1 MKKMLLVIL
10 LVFSFYNVYAVQ
22 CDNSGTYG
30 VITGG
35 VKYEITHLQ
44 VDNCD
49 DSTDICVN
57 IQGWAVLPRGS
68 HSINQSGVR
77 MDSSDTNT
85 YDIYGNKFDSGY
97 CAYGSNVFKT
107 SNGSDI
113 TDSGTRDERY
123 LYQYKLI
130 VYDADGNRLGD
141 SVTNSDIIKFSRR
154 PISLT
159 YLQAVKQNGNT
170 GQLESGEDQGK
181 TACYEDVGFSFTAN
195 LSKLSSSVNGFKFK
209 LNISTGSMYSGTSPR
224 EKTIDVSVIETSG
237 TDSLDGEIDYEV
249 LDNTVSTVKNYM
261 TNGYGWGTAN
271 SYSTKSSSYC
281 ISAGSEFTVLDRQ
294 TYQNISWYK
303 VQKGSNYF
311 WIPASWTE
319 PVASRAT
326 IITTDIQDKEPD
338 SCKKNTSGLPVKKEC
353 EKCADSVTINT
364 DDIENCKSL
373 ETETDFYEI
382 TCTDDITTSFNPDNL
397 NLKKGQGFY
406 YGIDV
411 VSSREC
417 EGKFNGEKW
426 LEAYNI
432 AIANRKK
439 YENSPS
445 DYERNETKLND
456 LLNAVDSYNNYVMED
471 KNNPTATIDINY
483 YVNEKKKILNYNFA
497 SEVVNEG
504 VGEFT
509 EKNTINLNIAGLTN
523 PSNFK
528 YSNKSNKRHVRLF
541 PPKVYLE
548 KNTGEIVTSSHKN
561 KINGGNK
568 FYTAIDSDLR
578 EFYLEIKVNNLG
590 KNGKSSIL
598 NKKCS
603 GLLYDVKEQY
613 RIIDT
618 SNPFINAERYKN
630 TNNNW
635 KNNDYDFTKTIGNN
649 NGILYSFSLTNSDIS
664 EIKSDNIKNW
674 NSYLGTCYNN
684 ISEMSPIFKRICETI
699 NSK

>member
-10 LVFSFYNVYAVQ
+10 LVFSFYNVFASSLGFGDVAG
-22 CDNSGTYG
+22 GT
-30 VITGG
+30 
-35 VKYEITHLQ
+35 KYEVTYLKTDKCENG
-44 VDNCD
+44 V
-49 DSTDICVN
+49 DICVD
-57 IQGWAVLPRGS
+57 IEGWAILSKDPDGS
-68 HSINQSGVR
+68 RNQSGVKV
-77 MDSSDTNT
+77 TGGGNT
-85 YDIYGNKFDSGY
+85 FDYNGDKFFNGYCIYGSKPYKNNKGNIID
-97 CAYGSNVFKT
+97 
-107 SNGSDI
+107 
-113 TDSGTRDERY
+113 GTGVRNEDY
-123 LYQYKLI
+123 LYQYKLS
-130 VYDADGNRLGD
+130 VYDDKGNLLGD
-141 SVTNSDIIKFSRR
+141 SQNNSSLIKFTRR
-154 PISLT
+154 SVSLT
-159 YLQAVKQNGNT
+159 YLQSVKEDNDARFG
-170 GQLESGEDQGK
+170 SGLGHDRSS
-181 TACYEDVGFSFTAN
+181 CYEDVGFKFVVN
-195 LSKLSSSVNGFKFK
+195 ISKLSPSANKISFK
-209 LNISTGSMYSGTSPR
+209 LTISNGRLSDYKKSETVNISVVEASNPSTSSSDISMESL
-224 EKTIDVSVIETSG
+224 ID
-237 TDSLDGEIDYEV
+237 
-249 LDNTVSTVKNYM
+249 TVSYVKNYM
-261 TNGYGWGTAN
+261 LNGYTWETAN
-271 SYSTKSSSYC
+271 KYNTKSSSYA
-281 ISAGSEFTVLDRQ
+281 ITHSTKVQYEVFDTKLIDGV
-294 TYQNISWYK
+294 SWYEIK
-303 VQKGSNYF
+303 VNGAYR

-397 NLKKGQGFY
+397 NLKRGQGFY

-432 AIANRKK
+432 AITNRKK

-456 LLNAVDSYNNYVMED
+456 LLNVVDSYNNYVMED

-497 SEVVNEG
+497 SEVVNDG